1 MERLIKGTQRSGKVP
16 NPDTFEVTKEAIV
29 PKSIVLLDETKCLF
43 NTTQY
48 GPGLA
53 TKYYPNPKAINSPA
67 GRKVKFQLVDKSET
81 LALPHVIEPYE
92 TGVD

>member
-16 NPDTFEVTKEAIV
+16 NPDTFEVTNEAIV
-29 PKSIVLLDETKCLF
+29 PKSIVFLDEAKCLF

-48 GPGLA
+48 GPGFA
-53 TKYYPNPKAINSPA
+53 TKCYPNPKAINSPA
-67 GRKVKFQLVDKSET
+67 SRKVKLQFVDKSET
-81 LALPHVIEPYE
+81 PALPHVIEPYE